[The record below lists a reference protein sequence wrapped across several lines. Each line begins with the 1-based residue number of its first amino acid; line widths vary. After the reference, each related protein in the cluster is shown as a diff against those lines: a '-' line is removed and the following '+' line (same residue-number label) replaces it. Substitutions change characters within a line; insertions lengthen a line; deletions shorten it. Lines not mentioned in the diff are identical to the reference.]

1 MTFLLLKERASLSR
15 LFHLLEKKQHKKKK
29 NLVIGCKSGTCA
41 EYHSSTIVTVS
52 FEPWF
57 ARMVLRSSGIVT

>member
-15 LFHLLEKKQHKKKK
+15 LFHLLEKKQHKKK
-29 NLVIGCKSGTCA
+29 LGIGCKSGTCA

>member
-15 LFHLLEKKQHKKKK
+15 LFHLLEKKQRKK
-29 NLVIGCKSGTCA
+29 NLGIGCKSGTCA

-57 ARMVLRSSGIVT
+57 PRMVLRSIGIVT

>member
-15 LFHLLEKKQHKKKK
+15 LFHLLEKKQQQKK